1 MWSDSH
7 WPGKV
12 AHAVLVAAV
21 ATVAIPA
28 AAFTVNITAANPRV
42 IYLQIG
48 VGSFTGGNYDSGGTP
63 ANNATVNVVS
73 VTVPAAQVGTGSL
86 FANNSSV
93 NLITFSVPAASV
105 GNGTAVA
112 ATAGSGD
119 IGNGTVTAR
128 VFGNG
133 GTAVSL
139 SASNGGALSDG
150 SGNTISWAQITTTAS
165 ALAGVPTLLNPI
177 TLVNGASTPV
187 SLTAVSGVV
196 NQGAQWTYSYANT
209 ATPVGGT
216 YGGVNTN
223 NGRVTYTATLP

>member
-1 MWSDSH
+1 MTLNVSRALG
-7 WPGKV
+7 PIV
-12 AHAVLVAAV
+12 LATLVAMP
-21 ATVAIPA
+21 I
-28 AAFTVNITAANPRV
+28 AANAAS
-42 IYLQIG
+42 
-48 VGSFTGGNYDSGGTP
+48 SFQTGAGTL
-63 ANNATVNVVS
+63 NAS
-73 VTVPAAQVGTGSL
+73 AAVDFTITIPKVLFLQVGTGSL

-133 GTAVSL
+133 GAAVSL
-139 SASNGGALSDG
+139 GATNGGALSDG
-150 SGNTISWAQITTTAS
+150 AGNTISWGQITTTAS

-177 TLVNGASTPV
+177 TLVNGAATPV
-187 SLTAVSGVV
+187 SLPAVSGVV

>member
-1 MWSDSH
+1 MIRMCPEPQVRSRF
-7 WPGKV
+7 
-12 AHAVLVAAV
+12 ATLVAM
-21 ATVAIPA
+21 PL
-28 AAFTVNITAANPRV
+28 AANAASSFQTGAGTLNANAAVDFTITIPRV
-42 IYLQIG
+42 L
-48 VGSFTGGNYDSGGTP
+48 FL
-63 ANNATVNVVS
+63 
-73 VTVPAAQVGTGSL
+73 QVGTGSL

-119 IGNGTVTAR
+119 IGNGTVTACGVR
-128 VFGNG
+128 QWRHRRL
-133 GTAVSL
+133 L

-177 TLVNGASTPV
+177 TPGQRCVDPV

-196 NQGAQWTYSYANT
+196 NRAPSGPIR
-209 ATPVGGT
+209 TPTPPRPWVVT

-223 NGRVTYTATLP
+223 NGRVTYTATLPEAAPGPGT

>member
-1 MWSDSH
+1 M
-7 WPGKV
+7 PRFYNAPV
-12 AHAVLVAAV
+12 ASGVALVALM
-21 ATVAIPA
+21 A
-28 AAFTVNITAANPRV
+28 APLAANAASSFQTGAGTLTATAAVDFTITIPRV
-42 IYLQIG
+42 L
-48 VGSFTGGNYDSGGTP
+48 FL
-63 ANNATVNVVS
+63 
-73 VTVPAAQVGTGSL
+73 QVGTGSFL
-86 FANNSSV
+86 TTNAAV

-105 GNGTAVA
+105 GNGTPVA

-133 GTAVSL
+133 AANVSL
-139 SASNGGALSDG
+139 SATNGGALNDG
-150 SGNTISWAQITTTAS
+150 AGNTISWAQVTTTAS

-177 TLVNGASTPV
+177 TLVDGATTPV
-187 SLTAVSGVV
+187 SLPAVAGVV
-196 NQGAQWTYSYANT
+196 NQGAQWTYSYLNT